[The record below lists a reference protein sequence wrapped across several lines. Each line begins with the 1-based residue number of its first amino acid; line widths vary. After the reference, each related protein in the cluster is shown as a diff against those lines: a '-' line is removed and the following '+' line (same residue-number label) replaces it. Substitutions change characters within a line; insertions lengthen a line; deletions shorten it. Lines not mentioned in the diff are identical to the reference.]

1 MPGNNSIQILRG
13 NNVRTNPS
21 IRIQTLL
28 EGQPLYDLTTGY
40 LYVGGG
46 EANIFATHAVNAHYA
61 NSAGTAETTRYL
73 LFRGTYSNGTV
84 YNGFTTYDY
93 WNGRANANLY
103 VPLDAGS
110 TGQVWGMINST
121 TPGWI
126 DVPEPSSVANAN
138 YANFAGNLTDGD
150 KTIDGNLTITAN
162 LNVVGG
168 CLTEYIHINGHTIQG
183 GPQPLNITSQ
193 NNLCS
198 ISLSDSSIEI
208 SSCGTGGLTIYS
220 SNRAALRSTNG
231 IDIFSGNDV
240 SITSPSIDFS
250 SMPTV
255 NGSPITTLYT
265 YQCALSYDSTPG
277 SSMLYFQFQSS
288 NANFST
294 TNAQTLL
301 REIANCYG
309 YNAYFTMTGRT
320 SGTTATVI
328 AGRVV
333 DKYMGRL
340 EVDTA
345 PYVSD
350 IGYNA
355 DNYMH
360 VNVLYR
366 LNA

>member
-13 NNVRTNPS
+13 NNVRTNTN
-21 IRIQTLL
+21 IRSQTLL

-40 LYVGGG
+40 LYVGDG
-46 EANIFATHAVNAHYA
+46 EANIFGTHAVNAHYA
-61 NSAGTAETTRYL
+61 NSAGTAETSRYL

-110 TGQVWGMINST
+110 TGQVWGMINNT

-126 DVPEPSSVANAN
+126 DVPEPSSVANSN

-183 GPQPLNITSQ
+183 GPQPLNITSG
-193 NNLCS
+193 NDLSHISVSNAS
-198 ISLSDSSIEI
+198 ISLSSM
-208 SSCGTGGLTIYS
+208 GTGGLTIYS
-220 SNRAALRSTNG
+220 SNRATLQSTNG

-240 SITSPSIDFS
+240 SINSPSIDFS

-255 NGSPITTLYT
+255 NGSPIAPYT
-265 YQCALSYDSTPG
+265 YQCALSCGTSGTP
-277 SSMLYFQFQSS
+277 MFYIQFQSS
-288 NANFST
+288 NANFTT

-309 YNAYFTMTGRT
+309 YNAYFTMTGRLSDT
-320 SGTTATVI
+320 SVTVI

-333 DKYMGRL
+333 DRYGGRL

-345 PYVSD
+345 PYDAD

-355 DNYMH
+355 DNSMH
-360 VNVLYR
+360 VQVLYR